1 MDTDLEGIERKE
13 LTPILPEYTNEK
25 LRKLQTE
32 ESDISFSVV
41 GNWSQ
46 TNFQTNFKRKEKGT
60 NIRCPR
66 IVKHSHEFPSYF
78 TI

>member
-13 LTPILPEYTNEK
+13 LTPILLEYTNEK

-46 TNFQTNFKRKEKGT
+46 TNFQTNFKRKERGEEISSKVSFVT
-60 NIRCPR
+60 TEKWC
-66 IVKHSHEFPSYF
+66 VVHDQ
-78 TI
+78 